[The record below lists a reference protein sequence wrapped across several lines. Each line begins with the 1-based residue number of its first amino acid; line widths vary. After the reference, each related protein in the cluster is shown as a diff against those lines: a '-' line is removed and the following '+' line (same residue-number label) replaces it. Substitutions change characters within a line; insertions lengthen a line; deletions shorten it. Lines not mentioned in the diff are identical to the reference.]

1 LLLLFFDLLTAE
13 LPGLVADFLG
23 VVEEP
28 PVRFLTLAI
37 AEIEIN
43 YYVQSITVRLR
54 RREMEYKVPVSD
66 R

>member
-43 YYVQSITVRLR
+43 YYVQKHFVIKQKADKSFF
-54 RREMEYKVPVSD
+54 KQKK
-66 R
+66 